1 MNKTVP
7 TDKEQYESPIFRDI
21 RPVTIRGENIPAVTE
36 YGGGDGGD
44 DLDLDE

>member
-21 RPVTIRGENIPAVTE
+21 CPVTIRGDNIPAVSE
-36 YGGGDGGD
+36 GYGGGEGGD
-44 DLDLDE
+44 GLDE